1 MADGYRSTHFQEP
14 CSSTPGPT
22 CPSTLASTSVSP
34 DMFPGLSVG
43 FEQVYIVLR
52 QRCFSSS
59 CYVTPASPSCGT
71 AMQARNFAF
80 SYSCMRDDSH
90 QSCPTTIYTHT
101 APDWSSVQT
110 TGSVSS
116 RMVPLDDRAHQQ
128 FT

>member
-1 MADGYRSTHFQEP
+1 MADGYRSTHFQES
-14 CSSTPGPT
+14 CSSTPEPT
-22 CPSTLASTSVSP
+22 RSSLASTSAP
-34 DMFPGLSVG
+34 PGMFPGLSVG
-43 FEQVYIVLR
+43 LEQLYIVSR

-59 CYVTPASPSCGT
+59 CSVTTASPSCGT

-80 SYSCMRDDSH
+80 SYSCMRDDLH
-90 QSCPTTIYTHT
+90 QSRPAIIYTHT